1 MDSLQQNASDEDLFV
16 TQNTIVEN
24 TNTSGNDTDSVVN
37 TILDMESDRSMPN
50 FELKNS
56 IFSDISDEEVV
67 KDTEKILIESQK
79 DNTTIQ
85 IPNRF
90 VEPMADTDRDNYS
103 KSRFAKKTEAKS
115 KWAVRLFDEWRASR
129 LELYADRH
137 DIQKVDGDLL
147 TLDNKALDYA
157 LGAFVFEIRKENG
170 DEYRGNTIYEIV
182 VAIQHYL
189 RENGR
194 FLTLL
199 DDVEFEGMRQKLDKK
214 MKELAAKGVGIDKQ
228 QSCVISVES
237 EEKMWANGIL
247 GSDTPDKL
255 RDTLL
260 YLLGLNFAL
269 RGGQEHYCLRHGQNS
284 QLHLGTDSNGKKYLE
299 YIEDV
304 SKCNPGGIK
313 HRKITRKHTKAY
325 ENPAS
330 PNRCIVSLYQKYISL
345 R

>member
-1 MDSLQQNASDEDLFV
+1 MDSLQQNASDEDLFA

-50 FELKNS
+50 FELKTS

-137 DIQKVDGDLL
+137 DIQKLNGDLL
-147 TLDNKALDYA
+147 TLDNKDWTQ
-157 LGAFVFEIRKENG
+157 IRCC
-170 DEYRGNTIYEIV
+170 
-182 VAIQHYL
+182 A
-189 RENGR
+189 
-194 FLTLL
+194 
-199 DDVEFEGMRQKLDKK
+199 
-214 MKELAAKGVGIDKQ
+214 
-228 QSCVISVES
+228 
-237 EEKMWANGIL
+237 
-247 GSDTPDKL
+247 
-255 RDTLL
+255 
-260 YLLGLNFAL
+260 
-269 RGGQEHYCLRHGQNS
+269 
-284 QLHLGTDSNGKKYLE
+284 
-299 YIEDV
+299 
-304 SKCNPGGIK
+304 
-313 HRKITRKHTKAY
+313 
-325 ENPAS
+325 
-330 PNRCIVSLYQKYISL
+330 
-345 R
+345 